1 MREEKKP
8 NTLRGYESHWRHLR
22 AWCETEGWEPTPAD
36 PYVVARFLIHRY
48 EDDGLAAGSVT
59 QAVQAI
65 AHYHRDL
72 AESLTEHR
80 VVKKTM
86 AGLRRRAQRDGRA
99 TPKQARGLTTEDL
112 RRIRETACRP
122 RPWGPGRE
130 SEETARTRGR
140 LEISVIATMRD
151 ALLRRGEASAL
162 EWRDV
167 MFREDGTGRVTI
179 PHQQDLR
186 PGRRPLPIRR
196 GAAEAL

>member
-86 AGLRRRAQRDGRA
+86 AGLRRRGPEGRQGHAQAGAGAYHRGPSAHPRNGLPPASVGAGQGVGGDGPHAGQAGDLGDRHHEGRA
-99 TPKQARGLTTEDL
+99 SPAG
-112 RRIRETACRP
+112 
-122 RPWGPGRE
+122 
-130 SEETARTRGR
+130 
-140 LEISVIATMRD
+140 
-151 ALLRRGEASAL
+151 
-162 EWRDV
+162 
-167 MFREDGTGRVTI
+167 
-179 PHQQDLR
+179 
-186 PGRRPLPIRR
+186 
-196 GAAEAL
+196 